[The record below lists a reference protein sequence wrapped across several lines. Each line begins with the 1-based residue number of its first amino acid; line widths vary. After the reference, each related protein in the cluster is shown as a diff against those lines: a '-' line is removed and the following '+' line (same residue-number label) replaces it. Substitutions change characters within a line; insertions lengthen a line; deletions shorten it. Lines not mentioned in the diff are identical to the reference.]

1 MRLLKT
7 GEKATLTDIGNIVQ
21 KSELL
26 PMLRELGAVDEFRL
40 YKESSQSWIQTH
52 DDLVVRHQLYLE
64 NIARA
69 AQTDDSS
76 NVDEE
81 EHGLGDLE
89 MDSMEFEAPES
100 DVGHQVR
107 GSSKRKRKKSRTF
120 APRKTNMPSK
130 KNSPP
135 PSDPPPVS
143 DSPPAMT
150 QADLASGMSSLRQL
164 LESHGKKPA
173 PKPAP
178 HAAPEQ
184 ATEPARLLQ
193 LTNEKL
199 AKDLEA
205 QMLETK
211 RLQQAQ
217 RDLEGRMHR
226 LAEKNREEREAR
238 AEKNREERDARMDA
252 LAATLEAE
260 RVATIRSSRADLSSL
275 K

>member
-1 MRLLKT
+1 
-7 GEKATLTDIGNIVQ
+7 
-21 KSELL
+21 
-26 PMLRELGAVDEFRL
+26 
-40 YKESSQSWIQTH
+40 
-52 DDLVVRHQLYLE
+52 
-64 NIARA
+64 
-69 AQTDDSS
+69 
-76 NVDEE
+76 
-81 EHGLGDLE
+81 
-89 MDSMEFEAPES
+89 
-100 DVGHQVR
+100 
-107 GSSKRKRKKSRTF
+107 
-120 APRKTNMPSK
+120 
-130 KNSPP
+130 
-135 PSDPPPVS
+135 
-143 DSPPAMT
+143 MT
-150 QADLASGMSSLRQL
+150 QADLANGMSSLRQFFEKS
-164 LESHGKKPA
+164 LESHGK
-173 PKPAP
+173 KPAP

-238 AEKNREERDARMDA
+238 MDA
-252 LAATLEAE
+252 LEKTLDAE

>member
-1 MRLLKT
+1 
-7 GEKATLTDIGNIVQ
+7 
-21 KSELL
+21 
-26 PMLRELGAVDEFRL
+26 
-40 YKESSQSWIQTH
+40 
-52 DDLVVRHQLYLE
+52 
-64 NIARA
+64 
-69 AQTDDSS
+69 
-76 NVDEE
+76 
-81 EHGLGDLE
+81 
-89 MDSMEFEAPES
+89 
-100 DVGHQVR
+100 
-107 GSSKRKRKKSRTF
+107 
-120 APRKTNMPSK
+120 
-130 KNSPP
+130 
-135 PSDPPPVS
+135 
-143 DSPPAMT
+143 MT
-150 QADLASGMSSLRQL
+150 QADLANGMSSLRQFFEKS

-173 PKPAP
+173 P

-184 ATEPARLLQ
+184 SKETTHLLQ

-260 RVATIRSSRADLSSL
+260 RVATIRSSRADLASL